1 MIGYKEVI
9 PLSSFI
15 TLLINRKYPLSRLV
29 FRKKSDKYTGTTGTA
44 RVGTFKNEF
53 L

>member
-9 PLSSFI
+9 PLSSL
-15 TLLINRKYPLSRLV
+15 TLLINRKHPLFRLV